1 MSDFRGKRAELNLY
15 DDAAPIDVINKLK
28 EFIEYLK
35 KHSFLCDPGNWYS
48 FDAIDTNDLDDFLKD
63 FLEEQNYD

>member
-1 MSDFRGKRAELNLY
+1 MSDFRGKRAELNVY
-15 DDAAPIDVINKLK
+15 DDAVSTDIINKLN
-28 EFIEYLK
+28 EFIEFLK

-63 FLEEQNYD
+63 FLEEQNND